1 MLKAS
6 QNSGNDTPTQ
16 SNDTRGPFQSPTL
29 FLPAGTMAQG
39 AHPNDQP
46 PGTAMDKPVSSDI
59 AEFLSQISWSY
70 SSNSNTAARNQHV
83 PDLERV
89 FDRDTQ
95 PPGILDT
102 SFYGMDESGLN
113 DSFLQ
118 CETEE
123 LVRSLSL
130 ENLQL
135 HVHSSPNRLQQVQRM
150 EIPVPRDMPSACE
163 FETDDRLVEPEA
175 AGPDTPLT
183 QVAVQPTGCWTETTS
198 VNNQAAE

>member
-6 QNSGNDTPTQ
+6 QNSANDTPTQ
-16 SNDTRGPFQSPTL
+16 SKDTRGPFQSPTL
-29 FLPAGTMAQG
+29 FIPAGTMAQG
-39 AHPNDQP
+39 AHPNAQP
-46 PGTAMDKPVSSDI
+46 PGIAMDKPVSSDI

-70 SSNSNTAARNQHV
+70 SSNSNTAARNQPV
-83 PDLERV
+83 PDRERV
-89 FDRDTQ
+89 FERDAQ

-130 ENLQL
+130 ENL
-135 HVHSSPNRLQQVQRM
+135 HSPNRLLQVQRM
-150 EIPVPRDMPSACE
+150 ETPVQRDMPSACE

-198 VNNQAAE
+198 VNTQAAE